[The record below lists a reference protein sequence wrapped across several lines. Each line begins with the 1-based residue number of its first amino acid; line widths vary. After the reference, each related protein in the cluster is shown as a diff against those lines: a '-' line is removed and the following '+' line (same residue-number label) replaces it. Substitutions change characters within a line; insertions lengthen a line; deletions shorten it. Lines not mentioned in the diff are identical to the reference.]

1 MIVTTHDITFA
12 NELIGEFEAAAK
24 FASQFE
30 SPWGVQTEI
39 TFQRMIRE
47 LKEATNH
54 AV

>member
-1 MIVTTHDITFA
+1 MIVTHDITFA
-12 NELIGEFEAAAK
+12 NELVGEFEAAAK

-30 SPWGVQTEI
+30 NPWGVQTER

-47 LKEATNH
+47 LKEATSH